1 MAERMLPAEPRGEW
15 AEVVYAWVDGVLKQ
29 DAVLPIES
37 RHVVGLVG
45 TELVICRADGRD
57 LRLET
62 AGSTPKAVRLET
74 AAINTAFEYVQRDY
88 SSWLHQSGTTAS
100 SRDIEPQSISS
111 VLLWALRTAEQW
123 GAAVQRTPADLA
135 LASLIV
141 AIESQDKQQAEQ
153 HFEQAEKT
161 LLVQEIPLRTRLVWS
176 VVFGCAALFTGRRCG
191 IQTYLDAL
199 AELAA
204 VDAGCVVDRT
214 VMPHLGPAA
223 QQRWN
228 AVTLPGLR
236 AEAARQARQTWQE
249 QIAARAAALA
259 QGGQANG

>member
-1 MAERMLPAEPRGEW
+1 MAERMLTAEARSEW
-15 AEVVYAWVDGVLKQ
+15 AEVVYTWVDGVLKQ
-29 DAVLPIES
+29 DALLPIES

-62 AGSTPKAVRLET
+62 DGSTPKAVRLSTRATEPT
-74 AAINTAFEYVQRDY
+74 AAVSHE
-88 SSWLHQSGTTAS
+88 SLAS
-100 SRDIEPQSISS
+100 L
-111 VLLWALRTAEQW
+111 LLWALRTAEQW

-236 AEAARQARQTWQE
+236 AEAACKARQHWQE
-249 QIAARAAALA
+249 QIAAQAAALEL
-259 QGGQANG
+259 GGQANG